1 MTIATNVTWASA
13 IKHHPDFQKSTE
25 NLGSFASIINDPS
38 LDAATCL
45 ATLATNRTPSS
56 SSRPP
61 STNDHWPSTIS
72 TTHHHLIYGL
82 SETGGRQTTSIGS
95 APLLIMTYLLVYLLV
110 QVLVPLRASLFAGEP
125 GSRPSARFPGNLDS

>member
-1 MTIATNVTWASA
+1 MIAAMHFPGGSR
-13 IKHHPDFQKSTE
+13 ST
-25 NLGSFASIINDPS
+25 
-38 LDAATCL
+38 
-45 ATLATNRTPSS
+45 
-56 SSRPP
+56 PP
-61 STNDHWPSTIS
+61 PLHTRGLHYVRNY
-72 TTHHHLIYGL
+72 LLYGL